1 MEKFELNEGQGSL
14 WHEKDVKVVRK
25 GKIKIEGTDRYA
37 SILEYTNPNTNE
49 KKYELS
55 ISGGLLHLVAQED
68 KQNDKSPD
76 MYGNITFNNTTYK
89 AAFWRNVRDTGQEWT
104 GVQLQV
110 REDEEE
116 GETKQNDEGSRAP
129 F

>member
-1 MEKFELNEGQGSL
+1 
-14 WHEKDVKVVRK
+14 
-25 GKIKIEGTDRYA
+25 
-37 SILEYTNPNTNE
+37 
-49 KKYELS
+49 
-55 ISGGLLHLVAQED
+55 
-68 KQNDKSPD
+68 

-116 GETKQNDEGSRAP
+116 GETKQDDECSRAP